1 MFGKD
6 TFPVEARQSSGI
18 IDHDGTKWS
27 EQCKKAARNPG
38 TLFFGRRNIAIVP
51 AAARWDG
58 SGTTVK
64 QKS

>member
-1 MFGKD
+1 MLGND

-27 EQCKKAARNPG
+27 EQCKKQALKQG
-38 TLFFGRRNIAIVP
+38 ILFFGRRNIAIVP
-51 AAARWDG
+51 AAARWHG
-58 SGTTVK
+58 SGTTVE